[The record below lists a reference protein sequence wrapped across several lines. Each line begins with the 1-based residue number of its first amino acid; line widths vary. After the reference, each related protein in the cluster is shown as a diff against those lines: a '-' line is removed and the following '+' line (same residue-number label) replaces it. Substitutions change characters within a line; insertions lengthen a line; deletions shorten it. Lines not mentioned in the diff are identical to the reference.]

1 MLADLPEPLLTDLYY
16 PAHNQVAEL
25 CNNIDSSS
33 FDTKEFRL
41 LHTIQL
47 LLLLLPK
54 QNRILL
60 KEIIEMLH
68 KTIKYEKWNKMSAD
82 SLATLFTPHLICPK
96 KVELFKYYKFHNSQS
111 INLKYYIVIT

>member
-25 CNNIDSSS
+25 CNNIDSSAI
-33 FDTKEFRL
+33 DAKEFRL

-68 KTIKYEKWNKMSAD
+68 KTIEYEKWNKMSAD

-96 KVELFKYYKFHNSQS
+96 KV
-111 INLKYYIVIT
+111 